1 MWGLPDTPSAATGGP
16 GATTAALERGVHG
29 AGSPH
34 GDALGGNAMWHC
46 TARVL
51 LPSIIPWKPL
61 INIGARTQ
69 LFASAGN
76 VTTAASACTWCMC
89 DALALRGAVSHATRG
104 ASAFC
109 LGSRHALVG
118 RNWVRASYPHR
129 HVRGCVHRGE
139 CAIVATCRP
148 TRRGCRHRHWRELL
162 GSPGVGTPSLGFA
175 SCRLCS
181 DINNNVG
188 SCTNTIVV
196 ATWWLRDDYVYL
208 RSLRRPRYD
217 HLRLRRGIGDCI
229 SDRLLRRRRRDPP
242 RPTPLCEAPPPPGGP
257 GAKRVACPRVSGAA
271 ALGCWCRS
279 LALCPWLCAWA
290 GESAGAT
297 HRLALP
303 WPVPKASSCLRSN
316 WAGWSGASPTK
327 CATCC
332 EVDNTDRCGGAYAML
347 RSSPSCVVARGE
359 AHGSRPT
366 RMVVGAAVAW
376 RAAAEY
382 SGRNVST
389 KWWPHTSCASS
400 SHVTVTPCGN
410 TTNG

>member
-1 MWGLPDTPSAATGGP
+1 MTRCVALATRVSDPVLRASVCLVAVAHTTSHPVLAIDRNTRCFRVLCVWGLPDTPSAATGGP

-139 CAIVATCRP
+139 CTIVATCRP

-162 GSPGVGTPSLGFA
+162 GSPGVGTPSLGLP
-175 SCRLCS
+175 R
-181 DINNNVG
+181 VG
-188 SCTNTIVV
+188 CV
-196 ATWWLRDDYVYL
+196 ATSTTMW
-208 RSLRRPRYD
+208 
-217 HLRLRRGIGDCI
+217 
-229 SDRLLRRRRRDPP
+229 
-242 RPTPLCEAPPPPGGP
+242 A
-257 GAKRVACPRVSGAA
+257 
-271 ALGCWCRS
+271 
-279 LALCPWLCAWA
+279 LALIL
-290 GESAGAT
+290 
-297 HRLALP
+297 L
-303 WPVPKASSCLRSN
+303 
-316 WAGWSGASPTK
+316 
-327 CATCC
+327 
-332 EVDNTDRCGGAYAML
+332 
-347 RSSPSCVVARGE
+347 
-359 AHGSRPT
+359 
-366 RMVVGAAVAW
+366 
-376 RAAAEY
+376 
-382 SGRNVST
+382 
-389 KWWPHTSCASS
+389 
-400 SHVTVTPCGN
+400 
-410 TTNG
+410 